1 MGHSVEEVYRKCAV
15 LHEKALMLHRKR
27 YNLVDDQYDEQEC
40 KNILEDLQALALE
53 LAYDRNVDFNKPR

>member
-15 LHEKALMLHRKR
+15 LHEKAIMLHRKR

-40 KNILEDLQALALE
+40 LNILEDLQALALE
-53 LAYDRNVDFNKPR
+53 LA